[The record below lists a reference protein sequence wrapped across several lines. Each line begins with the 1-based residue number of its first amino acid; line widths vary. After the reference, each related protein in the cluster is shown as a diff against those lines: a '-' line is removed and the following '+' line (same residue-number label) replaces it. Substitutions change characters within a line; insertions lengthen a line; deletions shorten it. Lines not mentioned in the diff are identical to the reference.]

1 MKQNDD
7 RTFDDMLEEA
17 KAKYKFICDKI
28 ETSLDTDY
36 VVHVGMHPVTKD
48 LTVTSPMKPT
58 LLTKEEAN
66 QLPSLKNRFGEHS
79 EVVTAK
85 EYYIKLKALWERI
98 WPHLLL
104 TKQK

>member
-1 MKQNDD
+1 
-7 RTFDDMLEEA
+7 
-17 KAKYKFICDKI
+17 
-28 ETSLDTDY
+28 
-36 VVHVGMHPVTKD
+36 
-48 LTVTSPMKPT
+48 MKPT